1 MHPWNC
7 AFDNARMGIS
17 AADDRLIG
25 QLRVLLDRQ
34 PGLACAYLFGSMAR
48 GDATVT
54 SDIDLAV
61 LFEQPTADTLQ
72 GPVARLRLD
81 LEDALGRPV
90 DLVSIENAP
99 PDLIHRVLRDG
110 ILLVDRNP
118 NRRIAFEVRAR
129 NDYFDL
135 LPYLN
140 EYRRAGFG

>member
-1 MHPWNC
+1 
-7 AFDNARMGIS
+7 
-17 AADDRLIG
+17 
-25 QLRVLLDRQ
+25 
-34 PGLACAYLFGSMAR
+34 MAR
-48 GDATVT
+48 GDATAS

-61 LFEQPTADTLQ
+61 LFEQPTADTLR
-72 GPVARLRLD
+72 GPLAGLRLD

-90 DLVSIENAP
+90 DLVAIENAP

-135 LPYLN
+135 LPYLH
-140 EYRRAGFG
+140 EYRRAGFA

>member
-1 MHPWNC
+1 
-7 AFDNARMGIS
+7 MGVL
-17 AADDRLIG
+17 AADNRLIE
-25 QLRVLLDRQ
+25 QLRELLERQ
-34 PGLACAYLFGSMAR
+34 PGIACAYLFGSVAR
-48 GDATVT
+48 GAASST

-61 LFEQPTADTLQ
+61 LLEQPTADTLR
-72 GPVARLRLD
+72 GPLARLRLD

-90 DLVSIENAP
+90 DLVALETAP

-110 ILLVDRNP
+110 VLLVDQNP

-135 LPYLN
+135 LPYLT